1 MSRPIE
7 LIMSSLDKVINEHMR
22 ELEEVTGLSV
32 VSVNVSM
39 MDVSGINDTKPR
51 YKAIT
56 TVGYES
62 SRYFH
67 KFNRRG

>member
-1 MSRPIE
+1 MSKSVE

-39 MDVSGINDTKPR
+39 MDVRNIEDKKPR
-51 YKAIT
+51 CKAIT

-62 SRYFH
+62 
-67 KFNRRG
+67 